1 MYPDNIYIQH
11 EAELANMDKNP
22 TEPGVQK
29 ADIGVALDIF
39 DKEHGLEHND
49 LLRAQY
55 KHYLAVKTG
64 VEDLLSIQDKKIL
77 AENGVQL

>member
-11 EAELANMDKNP
+11 EAELANIDKNP
-22 TEPGVQK
+22 TQPGVQK
-29 ADIGVALDIF
+29 ASIGVALDIF

-64 VEDLLSIQDKKIL
+64 VDNLLSVYDKK
-77 AENGVQL
+77 NS

>member
-22 TEPGVQK
+22 TQPGVQK

-64 VEDLLSIQDKKIL
+64 VDDLLNSTDRKIL
-77 AENGVQL
+77 IENGVQL

>member
-39 DKEHGLEHND
+39 DEEHELEHND

-55 KHYLAVKTG
+55 KHYLSVKTG
-64 VEDLLSIQDKKIL
+64 VEDLLSPDDKRIL
-77 AENGVQL
+77 AKNGVQL

>member
-1 MYPDNIYIQH
+1 
-11 EAELANMDKNP
+11 MDKNP

-39 DKEHGLEHND
+39 DNKYNLEHND

-64 VEDLLSIQDKKIL
+64 VEDLLSPDDKRIL
-77 AENGVQL
+77 AKNGVQL

>member
-22 TEPGVQK
+22 TQPGVQK
-29 ADIGVALDIF
+29 ASIGVALDIF

-64 VEDLLSIQDKKIL
+64 VDNLLSVYDKKIL
-77 AENGVQL
+77 RENGVQI

>member
-22 TEPGVQK
+22 TQPGIQK

-39 DKEHGLEHND
+39 DNKYNLEHND

-64 VEDLLSIQDKKIL
+64 VDDLLSIQDKKIL
-77 AENGVQL
+77 RENGVQI

>member
-11 EAELANMDKNP
+11 EAELANIDKNP
-22 TEPGVQK
+22 TQPGVQK
-29 ADIGVALDIF
+29 ASIGVALDIF

-64 VEDLLSIQDKKIL
+64 VDNLLSIYDKKIL
-77 AENGVQL
+77 RENGVQI

>member
-39 DKEHGLEHND
+39 DDKYNLEHND

-64 VEDLLSIQDKKIL
+64 VEDLLSIYDRKIL
-77 AENGVQL
+77 RENGVQI

>member
-11 EAELANMDKNP
+11 AEELANMDKNP
-22 TEPGVQK
+22 TQPGVQK

-55 KHYLAVKTG
+55 KHWRAVETG
-64 VEDLLSIQDKKIL
+64 VDDLLSIYDKKIL
-77 AENGVQL
+77 RENGVQI

>member
-11 EAELANMDKNP
+11 EAELANIDKNP
-22 TEPGVQK
+22 TQPAVQK
-29 ADIGVALDIF
+29 ASIGVALDIF

-64 VEDLLSIQDKKIL
+64 VDNLLSVYDKKIL
-77 AENGVQL
+77 RENGVQI

>member
-11 EAELANMDKNP
+11 EAELANIDKNP
-22 TEPGVQK
+22 TQPGVQK
-29 ADIGVALDIF
+29 ASIGVALDIF

-64 VEDLLSIQDKKIL
+64 VDNLLSVYDKKIL
-77 AENGVQL
+77 RENGVKI

>member
-11 EAELANMDKNP
+11 EAELANIDKNP
-22 TEPGVQK
+22 TQPGIQK
-29 ADIGVALDIF
+29 AAIGVALDIF
-39 DKEHGLEHND
+39 DKEHELEHND

-64 VEDLLSIQDKKIL
+64 ADDLLNSTDRKIL
-77 AENGVQL
+77 RENGVQI

>member
-22 TEPGVQK
+22 TQPGVQK

-39 DKEHGLEHND
+39 DKEHNLKHND

-64 VEDLLSIQDKKIL
+64 VDDLLSIYDKKIL
-77 AENGVQL
+77 RENGVQI

>member
-11 EAELANMDKNP
+11 EAELANIDKNP
-22 TEPGVQK
+22 TQPGVQK
-29 ADIGVALDIF
+29 ASIGVALDIF

-64 VEDLLSIQDKKIL
+64 VDNLLSVYDKKIL
-77 AENGVQL
+77 RENGVQI